1 MQHVFYDQDA
11 DLKSIQGVK
20 VGIVGYGIQGRAQ
33 ALNLRDSGVDVLI
46 ANRDDSYRSTAAQD
60 GFSVQSIEQV
70 AKLADVLLL
79 LIPDQAH
86 QQVYKSQI
94 EPHLRPGRAL
104 VVAHGYSLHYK
115 EIKPRSDMDVMLLAP
130 RMPGRPIRDYYLR
143 GSGVPAFVD
152 VVQDATGNAWK
163 TVLALAKGMGFTRPG
178 ALQVA
183 IAHETELDLFVEQF
197 LVPTV
202 VKSIQ
207 ISFEELVSA
216 GYPPLPALMELYASG
231 ELGEVL
237 LLAAQVGI
245 FQAFQQN
252 ASPTCQFGIATSY
265 PQVLGS
271 DPRSLIHDVIDRVQS
286 GGFVKSLQR
295 EGDADY
301 PLTKKLWAQL
311 NSTVLSQTQE
321 EMRKIIHL
329 GEPPD
334 VPAP

>member
-1 MQHVFYDQDA
+1 MQRVFYDQDA
-11 DLKSIQGVK
+11 DLEVIRRAK
-20 VGIVGYGIQGRAQ
+20 VGIIGYGIQGRAQ

-60 GFSVQSIEQV
+60 GFEVQNIEHV
-70 AKLADVLLL
+70 AELADILLL

-86 QQVYKSQI
+86 QQIYKSYI
-94 EPHLRPGRAL
+94 EPRLRRGGAL

-115 EIKPRSDMDVMLLAP
+115 EVEPRDDMDVMLLAP

-143 GSGVPAFVD
+143 SSGVPAFVD
-152 VVQDATGNAWK
+152 VFQDVSGSAWA
-163 TVLALAKGMGFTRPG
+163 TVLSLAKGMGFTRPG
-178 ALQVA
+178 VLQVA

-202 VKSIQ
+202 IKSIQ
-207 ISFEELVSA
+207 MSFEELVSA

-237 LLAAQVGI
+237 LMAAQVGI
-245 FQAFQQN
+245 FQTFQQN

-265 PQVLGS
+265 PDALGS
-271 DPRSLIHDVIDRVQS
+271 DPRSMIHDVINRVRS
-286 GGFVKSLQR
+286 GEFVKSLER
-295 EGDADY
+295 EGNSGY
-301 PLTKKLWAQL
+301 PRTNQLWDQL
-311 NSTVLSQTQE
+311 NSTILSQTQE

-329 GEPPD
+329 GDPPD
-334 VPAP
+334 VSAL